1 MSWFF
6 THHRDT
12 GYDTNPIRV
21 PLTDDYVHDL
31 DAMLA
36 AITPKYHC
44 DQHQQPGI
52 CTRQTDMTPIG

>member
-36 AITPKYHC
+36 AITPNTTVISINNPEYVLGK
-44 DQHQQPGI
+44 
-52 CTRQTDMTPIG
+52 PI